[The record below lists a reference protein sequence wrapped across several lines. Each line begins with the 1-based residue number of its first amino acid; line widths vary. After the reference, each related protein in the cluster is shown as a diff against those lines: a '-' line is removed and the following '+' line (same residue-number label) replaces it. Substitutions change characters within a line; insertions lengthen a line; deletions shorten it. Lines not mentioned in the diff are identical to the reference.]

1 VSGSGPSSRIRYRGP
16 PLLMGRSARSFLQQL
31 APVALIRVNT
41 PPRRGPGRAA
51 RPAQDQGESILVT
64 DGTRALET
72 DPSVC
77 YRHPGR
83 QSWILCQR
91 CGRTVCP
98 ECQIE
103 APVGVHC
110 PECVKETSG
119 GVSWRPAN
127 AVTPIGKPKR
137 RRREPGR
144 VRTMLSGAAGSGSA
158 VASRT
163 IIVVYAALYLVGL
176 LTNNLPAQYLG
187 GIPGFGWQVW
197 RFVTAPLTYP
207 AALDISILF
216 AALSAVFFWLTA
228 PQLERMLGIRRFL
241 GVVVVS
247 SIIGTAGMMLS
258 ATPSFGLTAPLF
270 GLFAALLVE
279 VWGDP
284 RMRTQIL
291 IITAVNLLFAL
302 SGGGLPALVG
312 GMIGGAGTVYLLGSG
327 PARGWQPR
335 TPVLIIV
342 GVCVVF
348 VALTVVRG

>member
-1 VSGSGPSSRIRYRGP
+1 
-16 PLLMGRSARSFLQQL
+16 M
-31 APVALIRVNT
+31 
-41 PPRRGPGRAA
+41 
-51 RPAQDQGESILVT
+51 T

-98 ECQIE
+98 ECQIL

-119 GVSWRPAN
+119 GVSWRPAST
-127 AVTPIGKPKR
+127 VTPLAKPKR
-137 RRREPGR
+137 RRSPGR
-144 VRTMLSGAAGSGSA
+144 VRTMLAGAAGSGSA
-158 VASRT
+158 IVSQTILVA
-163 IIVVYAALYLVGL
+163 YAALFLIGL
-176 LTNNLPAQYLG
+176 LTSNLPYIWLSGQ
-187 GIPGFGWQVW
+187 PGLGWQLW
-197 RFVTAPLTYP
+197 RFVTAPLSYP
-207 AALDISILF
+207 AGLNASILY

-228 PQLERMLGIRRFL
+228 PQLERMLGTRRFL
-241 GVVVVS
+241 AVVVVA

-258 ATPSFGLTAPLF
+258 GFPGYGLTAPLF

-279 VWGDP
+279 VWSDP

-302 SGGGLPALVG
+302 VGNGLPALVG
-312 GMIGGAGTVYLLGSG
+312 GMIGGAGTVYLLQSG
-327 PARGWQPR
+327 PSRGWKPR

-342 GVCVVF
+342 GVCVVL
-348 VALTVVRG
+348 VALAVVRGGILL